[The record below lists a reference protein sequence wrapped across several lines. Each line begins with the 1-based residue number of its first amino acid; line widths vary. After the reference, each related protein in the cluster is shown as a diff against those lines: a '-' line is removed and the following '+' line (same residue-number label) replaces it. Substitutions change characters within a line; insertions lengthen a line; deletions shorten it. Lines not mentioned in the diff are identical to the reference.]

1 MSIKYKTLALI
12 ILTPILG
19 IVLFNIGQSFYG
31 GDLHQYRAL
40 YEMLA
45 EISLNKSVEASMH
58 LISSS
63 DKAYIFISW
72 ISSNLGIPRGVFVFL
87 SNLLLLSGVLI
98 FLYKKELS
106 ALYLFLIIPNLYFLV
121 LISSAER
128 LKFAYIFLIF
138 ALVVKGSIKKII
150 FTLAA
155 VLSHISI
162 VIQILP
168 IILFSFSRKISI
180 LNMFKVLIII
190 LVLCFAIINLNPEK
204 FKAYFGFYWKDA
216 LFLAL
221 VTFVGYFEQFKDKKS
236 EYLIFTLPLVVVS
249 LFIFPS
255 RITMFFVISYLYFS
269 LVNSCKSYFVPISIS
284 IYFVAM
290 GVAYLINVL
299 YYGHG
304 FPIIPNFLRV
314 IIG

>member
-19 IVLFNIGQSFYG
+19 IVLFIIGQSFYG

-45 EISLNKSVEASMH
+45 EISLNKSVKASMH

-255 RITMFFVISYLYFS
+255 RTSMFFIISYFYFV
-269 LVNSCKSYFVPISIS
+269 LNNSCKSYYVPLSIS
-284 IYFVAM
+284 IYFAGM
-290 GVAYLINVL
+290 GVMYLINGF

-304 FPIIPNFLRV
+304 FPVIANFLR
-314 IIG
+314 ILF